1 VSPSWLEPVA
11 RLARRERREILLAP
25 YRVEFLCRRN
35 GQPAEHLV
43 LECEDGEDGGAAFA
57 LRNLNAGLERLA
69 WRASTVQVRLS
80 NHFVRYALVPGLA
93 KLRGREERLL
103 AARHQLQ
110 AVYGER
116 AQRWQVAVDEARG
129 APNAVAAGTDQE
141 LLQSIVDALARAE
154 LDVDTVEPLLA
165 AAFNRLRKAFGKSP
179 TWLCIAEPGR
189 ITLAYAEH
197 GQWRFVM
204 SERQRGELETAL
216 PPLLERARLANG
228 VPAGRVF
235 LVADTPLNA
244 AAQASGW
251 QFEWHPLGT
260 AAANGTLQ

>member
-1 VSPSWLEPVA
+1 
-11 RLARRERREILLAP
+11 
-25 YRVEFLCRRN
+25 
-35 GQPAEHLV
+35 
-43 LECEDGEDGGAAFA
+43 
-57 LRNLNAGLERLA
+57 
-69 WRASTVQVRLS
+69 
-80 NHFVRYALVPGLA
+80 
-93 KLRGREERLL
+93 
-103 AARHQLQ
+103 
-110 AVYGER
+110 
-116 AQRWQVAVDEARG
+116 
-129 APNAVAAGTDQE
+129 
-141 LLQSIVDALARAE
+141 
-154 LDVDTVEPLLA
+154 
-165 AAFNRLRKAFGKSP
+165 
-179 TWLCIAEPGR
+179 
-189 ITLAYAEH
+189 TLAYAEH